1 MTTKHIL
8 TFGAFGPP
16 EAEPVFPSTEIIV
29 QLIEVTELDI
39 GNGKTETTLTLWDG
53 SREIG
58 KNYPQKY
65 QNKIL
70 KCDTS
75 INS

>member
-16 EAEPVFPSTEIIV
+16 GAEPVFPLTEIIV
-29 QLIEVTELDI
+29 QLIKVTEPDI
-39 GNGKTETTLTLWDG
+39 GNEKTATTLILWDG

-58 KNYPQKY
+58 KNYPQICR
-65 QNKIL
+65 NKIL
-70 KCDTS
+70 KFDT
-75 INS
+75 